1 MISYYSLKKSENNF
15 RYLIAYIS
23 VCLVLLLHSKFQS
36 VPLDVAFIIIFYYG
50 YTILSPNNSIEMV
63 RFIFMSAS
71 LTIFYMI
78 FVLFSLSWVFNY
90 PILYNIG
97 IISDEKML
105 VLMTFTYVILTY
117 KIMRSNVEIFQ
128 YQRMP
133 NIVITSSLVNNMTL
147 IVKNVSDYPVID
159 LTIQIEI
166 VHPIPKTTFEIIR
179 MWFMRHIDI
188 LICSYEIL
196 KKYNVCAKHNPNYH
210 LVWKSE
216 KLESND
222 QIDLTIINDVEKKL
236 HLYLHDDKIYGIK
249 TYYSEEEIL
258 FDVIIKCEYASQD
271 NLYLKNPIFNL
282 FKYKSNREGI
292 HILTKSGD
300 AIKIR

>member
-23 VCLVLLLHSKFQS
+23 VCLVLLLHIKFQS

-50 YTILSPNNSIEMV
+50 YTILSPNDSIEMV
-63 RFIFMSAS
+63 RFIFMSVS
-71 LTIFYMI
+71 LTVFFMI
-78 FVLFSLSWVFNY
+78 FALFSLSWVFNY

-133 NIVITSSLVNNMTL
+133 NIVITSSFVNDMTF

-166 VHPIPKTTFEIIR
+166 VHPTPKTTFEIIR

-196 KKYNVCAKHNPNYH
+196 KKYKVYEKHNPNYY

-236 HLYLHDDKIYGIK
+236 HLHLDEDKTYDIK

-282 FKYKSNREGI
+282 FRYKSNRKGI